1 MSCKKPDVARRLRR
15 VKTETDKEIVAS
27 YEARRRIKLRA
38 IKEVRV
44 KMGKEENC
52 DEKKRKKGRNQRK
65 EKKKGCANV
74 KRCKNLCEEKDKK
87 KAQICN
93 SMNTSVGVQ
102 NRVALRRTIDSEKDT
117 IEEMTRFCLVG
128 GGLKHGMLVHC

>member
-27 YEARRRIKLRA
+27 YEACRRIKLRA

-52 DEKKRKKGRNQRK
+52 DEKKKKKRKEPEEG
-65 EKKKGCANV
+65 EKKK
-74 KRCKNLCEEKDKK
+74 D
-87 KAQICN
+87 AQ
-93 SMNTSVGVQ
+93 M
-102 NRVALRRTIDSEKDT
+102 
-117 IEEMTRFCLVG
+117 
-128 GGLKHGMLVHC
+128 

>member
-15 VKTETDKEIVAS
+15 VKTETDKEIVGS

-52 DEKKRKKGRNQRK
+52 DEKKKKKGK
-65 EKKKGCANV
+65 EPEEGEKKKGMR
-74 KRCKNLCEEKDKK
+74 KCEK
-87 KAQICN
+87 
-93 SMNTSVGVQ
+93 V
-102 NRVALRRTIDSEKDT
+102 
-117 IEEMTRFCLVG
+117 
-128 GGLKHGMLVHC
+128 